1 MAKVK
6 IQANGVKALQERLNK
21 RRETIV
27 NALKVE
33 LSQLAEAAVTYS
45 KDVKGYRDRTAN
57 LKNSISFALYL
68 DGELLTS
75 KVGEIPKPKQAA
87 RGQEGIAQALSEYAA
102 KDGVVSPNG
111 FSLVIVAGMD
121 YGRYVEDKGYNV
133 LHLTKYYL
141 RDEMRKI
148 LEKVIERI
156 NKGEV

>member
-1 MAKVK
+1 MAKAK
-6 IQANGVKALQERLNK
+6 IQVNGVKALQERINA
-21 RRETIV
+21 RRKAVV

-45 KDVKGYRDRTAN
+45 KNVKGYRDITAN

-75 KVGEIPKPKQAA
+75 KIGELPKPEQV
-87 RGQEGIAQALSEYAA
+87 RGGQDVVAQALSEYAA

-111 FSLVIVAGMD
+111 FSLVIVAGMN

-148 LEKVIERI
+148 FERL
-156 NKGEV
+156 